1 MPGEYLLLMAA
12 CVAITLPLEFVL
24 GARVYRRPRRLLLAV
39 LPLLVIFYVWD
50 AVAIARGHWDYSP
63 AHTTGWL
70 LPFGMPVEEVVFFI
84 VIPLCG
90 LLTFEA
96 VGRML
101 GRRRGAAPSPSDPSS
116 RSRKARSLP
125 ELREQAHVS
134 GAKDG
139 GTGVADA

>member
-1 MPGEYLLLMAA
+1 MPFEYLLLMAA

-24 GARVYRRPRRLLLAV
+24 GARVYRQPRRLLLAV
-39 LPLLVIFYVWD
+39 LPLLLIFYVWD
-50 AVAIARGHWDYSP
+50 AIAIERGHWDYSP

-70 LPFGMPVEEVVFFI
+70 LPFGVPVEEFVFFI

-101 GRRRGAAPSPSDPSS
+101 PRRRGGETPAPSDPSAS
-116 RSRKARSLP
+116 ARSS
-125 ELREQAHVS
+125 R
-134 GAKDG
+134 AKDG